1 MKMTYSTSDQIST
14 VLERIRRDKVLTRF
28 LNPSLSQSCDSRD
41 ENFSF
46 PEFRRDSK
54 NFSPYGNLPI
64 YTVFPF
70 KADFKL
76 KHQSVQ
82 NQISGTDNDFASDSQ
97 F

>member
-1 MKMTYSTSDQIST
+1 MTYSTSDQIST

-28 LNPSLSQSCDSRD
+28 FYPSLSQSCDSRD

-46 PEFRRDSK
+46 PEFRRNSK
-54 NFSPYGNLPI
+54 NFSPHGNLPI

-70 KADFKL
+70 KAHFKL
-76 KHQSVQ
+76 HQSVQ
-82 NQISGTDNDFASDSQ
+82 NQISGGTDNDFASDSQ